1 MTIKEFREYLS
12 KEYWMALQQCESRIE
27 EPDGEYWCGWKDHAK
42 NVLDTFDRE
51 VSVSDLER
59 GKKIPDLKP
68 CPLCG
73 GKAMST
79 RTSRK
84 WDGESI
90 RDAFVVQCTSCGL
103 QTSSFSSNI
112 RLRLDGELEVT
123 ANGAVDAVN
132 AWNRRAGEEHE

>member
-12 KEYWMALQQCESRIE
+12 KEYMMARQQYVSRIE
-27 EPDGEYWCGWKDHAK
+27 EPDCEYWCGWKDHAK

-51 VSVSDLER
+51 VSAPDLER

-73 GKAMST
+73 GTARIV
-79 RTSRK
+79 RTECIFRL
-84 WDGESI
+84 
-90 RDAFVVQCTSCGL
+90 DAIQDTVMVKCDSCGL
-103 QTSSFSSNI
+103 QTSEFSSDI
-112 RLRLDGELEVT
+112 RLRIDGELEVT

-132 AWNRRAGEEHE
+132 AWNQRVGEEHE